1 LNNENIDISNL
12 ELATNQTRL
21 KAFVIDDL
29 LITFVT
35 LMMLW
40 TPLSQVNGDITAVMM
55 IMNGAFIQI
64 ILLKFIYQTF
74 FVWYYG
80 ATLGKIITKIKI
92 IDYHTFG
99 KVTFMSAMVRS
110 ATRILSESILY
121 AGFMLAYYTDSRQ
134 TLHDKFART
143 LVVNG

>member
-1 LNNENIDISNL
+1 MNNENIDISNL

-92 IDYHTFG
+92 IDYNTFG

-121 AGFMLAYYTDSRQ
+121 AGFMFAYYTDSRQ